1 MPERI
6 RIGFLGAGQWG
17 RAKHLPAITHIQ
29 RHCTDRFNVEI
40 AALCERDADIATH
53 VSREYGIPIVYH
65 DMESFAADE
74 TLDCYAIV
82 VDPRGLLS
90 VIETLRRRRV
100 PILTEKPPGFR
111 YEEAQYLAHTIDVP
125 NVVAF
130 NRRYFPIVETFRKL
144 LSEVQGI
151 YYVDCNF
158 YRHERYDS
166 KQFSEGTYP
175 DAVPFVIG
183 TGLHAINLL
192 EDLFGEIISSR
203 TTELRVETNDTRAW
217 LCDLD
222 FRSGVKGRLKML
234 PCSGSATE
242 WIEVHSQRRSLY
254 LHYGMYGETDY
265 PGRIYVHQ
273 GGNLE
278 DVIEGDGQAPR
289 IVNEGFVGEYLDLFQ
304 AVVNGGPTRSNFRN
318 ALNSMRIAAE
328 VEYDQRAANTR

>member
-6 RIGFLGAGQWG
+6 RMGFLGAGQWG
-17 RAKHLPAITHIQ
+17 RAKHLPAIAHIQ
-29 RHCTDRFNVEI
+29 RYCADRFNLEI
-40 AALCERDADIATH
+40 AALCERDADTASQ
-53 VSREYGIPIVYH
+53 VSQEYGIPTVYQ
-65 DMESFAADE
+65 DVESFASDE
-74 TLDCYAIV
+74 SLDCYAIIV
-82 VDPRGLLS
+82 NPRELTSIVD
-90 VIETLRRRRV
+90 ILRRRRV
-100 PILTEKPPGFR
+100 PILTEKPPGFSC
-111 YEEAQYLAHTIDVP
+111 EEAQYLVDTVDVP

-130 NRRYFPIVETFRKL
+130 NRRYFPIVETFRNL
-144 LSEVQGI
+144 VSEISGM

-158 YRHERYDS
+158 CRHERYDS
-166 KQFSEGTYP
+166 KQFSDGTRP
-175 DAVPFVIG
+175 GAVPFVIG

-192 EDLFGEIISSR
+192 DDLIGEIISSR

-222 FRSGVKGRLKML
+222 FRSGIKGRLKIL

-242 WIEVHSQRRSLY
+242 WLEVHSQRRSLY
-254 LHYGMYGETDY
+254 LHYGMYGKTDY

-273 GGNLE
+273 DGNLCE
-278 DVIEGDGQAPR
+278 VIEGNGQAPR

-328 VEYDQRAANTR
+328 IENIQQTAGTH